1 MRLYTIFFIRKVE
14 REAHSP
20 ISLRAGRFAPGVSF
34 AYNVTASVPIPH
46 SVFPMKPSISFY
58 LMTGLAVLVAFA
70 SACTAVQ
77 SPFEPTST
85 PVSPLV
91 DMPTPSEGQPAVATP
106 ALVAFPTAAPA
117 TATASAPTVT
127 LVPASGEGRAGSGA
141 PVVQVVSPLPG
152 AQVSISQTVY
162 VVAYA
167 ASDNTIARVELSDDG
182 SPVSAET
189 PSIPLS
195 TFSTVLRWTPALT
208 GTHTLRVTAFDNNNR
223 TSAEELNV
231 AVTPDTRRP
240 TSTILYPIGTP
251 QVELGSVLQIY
262 AAASD
267 EVGIKRLDL
276 WADNQL
282 YTYVVAEN
290 PAPAAFPTVFAWNAS
305 SAGNHALFVRATD
318 TQDQTYDSPPLKVF
332 VVDTHAPA
340 LSMSFDR
347 QSVGVGEP
355 MTITVTALDVS
366 GIQRVE
372 LWTGKEVSNT
382 VTSVNP
388 ARQTSLSAQFA
399 WANGAA
405 GDYTITA
412 RAYNTGGTYKDSPAQ
427 TVSVLRQGQPN
438 PTRPATL
445 TPTRTRTPR
454 PQPTPRL
461 QPPAP
466 PTVEIT
472 QPADHFVSQGPL
484 RFTISA
490 RASAELDRIEL
501 WGYYQ
506 SQPNPQLLCTIDARA
521 TTSKTAQCDWTPT
534 DAGVLWLY
542 AQVIDNFQQYARSP
556 VITGIISVPGLPTP
570 TPTPASLAG
579 RWTAAVSAGQYA
591 LVFRPIAT
599 ASGVALRGDFKV
611 TSAATPSTEMAG
623 RVVSGS
629 VKGDR
634 ATFRVEFTAA
644 ASAIGTPAS
653 ATSLPTTA
661 PTAAPTVTPSA
672 PALDFDCGVDATAAT
687 LDCKTKDARGATS
700 TALFRREGP

>member
-1 MRLYTIFFIRKVE
+1 MKL
-14 REAHSP
+14 P
-20 ISLRAGRFAPGVSF
+20 I
-34 AYNVTASVPIPH
+34 T
-46 SVFPMKPSISFY
+46 FY
-58 LMTGLAVLVAFA
+58 LAAGLAVLVVSA
-70 SACTAVQ
+70 SACSLAS
-77 SPFEPTST
+77 SPPAPTST
-85 PVSPLV
+85 PAVSPVV
-91 DMPTPSEGQPAVATP
+91 DVPSPNGEQPPAGTP
-106 ALVAFPTAAPA
+106 ALVAFPTTAPA
-117 TATASAPTVT
+117 TATPAAPTVT
-127 LVPASGEGRAGSGA
+127 LVPASGEARPGSGA

-162 VVAYA
+162 LVAYA

-182 SPVSAET
+182 IPVHAET
-189 PSIPLS
+189 PSVPLS

-208 GTHTLRVTAFDNNNR
+208 GTHTLRVTAFDSNNR
-223 TSAEELNV
+223 TGAEELNV
-231 AVTPDTRRP
+231 TVTPDTRRP

-276 WADNQL
+276 WVDNQL
-282 YTYVVAEN
+282 YTYVLAEN
-290 PAPAAFPTVFAWNAS
+290 STPATFPTVFAWNAS

-332 VVDTHAPA
+332 VVDTHSPA
-340 LSMSFDR
+340 LSVSLDR

-372 LWTGKEVSNT
+372 LWTGKEVSST
-382 VTSVNP
+382 ITSANP
-388 ARQTSLSAQFA
+388 ARQTSLSAQFT

-412 RAYNTGGTYKDSPAQ
+412 RAYNTGGSYKDSPAQ

-438 PTRPATL
+438 PTRPATP

-454 PQPTPRL
+454 PQPTPHL
-461 QPPAP
+461 QPPSP
-466 PTVEIT
+466 PTAEIL

-506 SQPNPQLLCTIDARA
+506 SQPNPQILCTIDARA

-534 DAGVLWLY
+534 DAGVLLVY
-542 AQVIDNFQQYARSP
+542 AQTVDNFQQYGRSP
-556 VITGIISVPGLPTP
+556 VITGIITVPSLPSP

-579 RWTAAVSAGQYA
+579 RWTATVSAGQYA
-591 LVFRPIAT
+591 IVFRPIAT

-611 TSAATPSTEMAG
+611 TSAATPSTETAG

-634 ATFRVEFTAA
+634 ATFRVEFGAA
-644 ASAIGTPAS
+644 ATPTGTPAS
-653 ATSLPTTA
+653 VTPPLTVAPTTA
-661 PTAAPTVTPSA
+661 PTPTPSA
-672 PALDFDCGVDATAAT
+672 PALEFDCGVDAAGTT
-687 LDCKTKDARGATS
+687 LDCKIKDARGAS
-700 TALFRREGP
+700 SAALFRHEGP